1 VAQRGGLADS
11 HAEAARRVPACPGG
25 VKNQK
30 RLRAECEWYIRS
42 MPIPVGVLG
51 AGSFGTCLA
60 LLCARK
66 HSVTI
71 WARDGEIADAI
82 NRQHRNPRYLTH
94 AALPENVRATCSL
107 EEALHDRELVICA
120 VPSHGVREV
129 MQQASA
135 FFPEEAILV
144 STVKGIESG
153 TWMRMDQ
160 VFEDVLDPI
169 HHPRLVFL
177 SGPSFARE
185 VAEGRPT
192 AVTLACR
199 EEAYAISV
207 QESLSCPWFRCY
219 SATDVIGVELGG
231 ALKNVIAIA
240 VGIGDGLGTGQNARA
255 GLMTRGLREITRLG
269 VAMGA
274 DPITFLGLAGM
285 GDLVLTCTGDLSR
298 NRTVG
303 IELGRG
309 RKLDEIVAGMS
320 EVAEGVRT
328 TGAAIELAR
337 RHGVEMPIAEAVH
350 EVLEEKIAPEEAAD
364 RLMRRQLR
372 PENE

>member
-1 VAQRGGLADS
+1 
-11 HAEAARRVPACPGG
+11 
-25 VKNQK
+25 
-30 RLRAECEWYIRS
+30 

-60 LLCARK
+60 LHCARE
-66 HSVTI
+66 HEVVLWS
-71 WARDGEIADAI
+71 RSREIAEAI
-82 NRQHRNPRYLTH
+82 NREHRNPHYLSDVALPDNVVATTDLA
-94 AALPENVRATCSL
+94 AALR
-107 EEALHDRELVICA
+107 DRELVICA
-120 VPSHGVREV
+120 VPSHGVRDV
-129 MQQASA
+129 MTAA
-135 FFPEEAILV
+135 APHFPEHGILV

-153 TWMRMDQ
+153 TFLRMDE
-160 VFEDVLDPI
+160 VFEAVLDPR

-207 QESLSCPWFRCY
+207 QDSLSSPSFRCY
-219 SATDVIGVELGG
+219 SGSDVIGVLLAG
-231 ALKNVIAIA
+231 ALKYVIAIA
-240 VGIGDGLGTGQNARA
+240 IGICDGLATGQNARA
-255 GLMTRGLREITRLG
+255 ALMTRGLREITRLG

-298 NRTVG
+298 NRRVG
-303 IELGRG
+303 IELARG
-309 RKLDEIVAGMS
+309 RTLDEIVAGMS

-328 TGAAIELAR
+328 AAAAVELAR
-337 RHGVEMPIAEAVH
+337 RHGVEMPISTAVNEMLAGELAPRQAAEQ
-350 EVLEEKIAPEEAAD
+350 
-364 RLMRRQLR
+364 LMSRQLR